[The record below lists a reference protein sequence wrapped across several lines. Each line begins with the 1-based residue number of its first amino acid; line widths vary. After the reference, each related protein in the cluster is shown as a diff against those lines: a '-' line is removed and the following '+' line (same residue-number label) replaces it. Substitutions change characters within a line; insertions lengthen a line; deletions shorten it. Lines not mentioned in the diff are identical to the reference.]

1 MSQTM
6 TPGLD
11 VNTQPVANGSMNLPP
26 ALRDNVDT
34 YIAAI
39 RSQWGEEVWRDVLEV
54 MVAAYWSAGAAAWGE
69 LDADINRA
77 YSAVKS
83 EAYAHAIAEGASTNI
98 ATVFA
103 DAAAV
108 AYCSGAV
115 QRLYDALNWRW
126 FRATER
132 WS

>member
-11 VNTQPVANGSMNLPP
+11 QDDLDQDEMRCV
-26 ALRDNVDT
+26 LRVMRSVDRE
-34 YIAAI
+34 ILLARFDPRAFGD
-39 RSQWGEEVWRDVLEV
+39 RSQWEEEVWRDVLE
-54 MVAAYWSAGAAAWGE
+54 AWGE
-69 LDADINRA
+69 LDTDINRA

-115 QRLYDALNWRW
+115 QRLIVGYDALNWRW